1 MYYFLSFDD
10 YIGIYFKKF
19 IIQSFVLKLCF
30 SNLKSMGR
38 AVCGRFHSKAGA
50 TEHTV
55 SDPHRVTPDLSA
67 LHPGVPHK
75 EKTAEEH

>member
-10 YIGIYFKKF
+10 YIGIHFKKF
-19 IIQSFVLKLCF
+19 LTQSFVLKLCF

-50 TEHTV
+50 TEQAA
-55 SDPHRVTPDLSA
+55 SDPQRVTPDLSA
-67 LHPGVPHK
+67 LHPGVPCK
-75 EKTAEEH
+75 EKKAEEH

>member
-10 YIGIYFKKF
+10 YIGIHFKKF
-19 IIQSFVLKLCF
+19 ITQSFVLKLCF
-30 SNLKSMGR
+30 SNLNSMGR

-50 TEHTV
+50 TGHAV
-55 SDPHRVTPDLSA
+55 SDPHRVTPNLSV
-67 LHPGVPHK
+67 LHPGVPRK